1 MPDRASYG
9 NRKVIA
15 RFSGCLGLLKLLPY
29 LVYPLRDKPDYHV
42 LKMPARG
49 IRDGGWGFCPRVWAQ
64 PMRGKNQ
71 SNFTRESY
79 LTEFMK

>member
-42 LKMPARG
+42 LKIRARRV
-49 IRDGGWGFCPRVWAQ
+49 RDQELDFAKV
-64 PMRGKNQ
+64 MRGGNSDK
-71 SNFTRESY
+71 
-79 LTEFMK
+79 LKEF